1 MKVEL
6 LEAIKWTDELQAYC
20 AIAMVILTGVGFL
33 FLNLQLKD
41 AAQTHQITTYENIY
55 SRMHDIHKLFL
66 ENTELRGYFYDG
78 WTTAHADPQ
87 TLKKL
92 TILAEMM
99 ADFFQ
104 QIHLQL
110 GMMTPNTA
118 KGWRNYMSSIMEK
131 SPILCTFFQEHKD
144 WYPSRFIAIPATGN

>member
-41 AAQTHQITTYENIY
+41 AGQTHQITTYENIY

-66 ENTELRGYFYDG
+66 ENTDLRGYFYNG
-78 WTTAHADPQ
+78 QTTTHTDPES
-87 TLKKL
+87 LKKL
-92 TILAEMM
+92 KILAEMM

-110 GMMTPNTA
+110 DMMPPNTA
-118 KGWRNYMSSIMEK
+118 KGWENYMASILKE
-131 SPILCTFFQEHKD
+131 SPILRKFFQEHED
-144 WYPSRFIAIPATGN
+144 WYPSRFVEMPES